1 MRILWILKIRRIHDF
16 LRILKMLMNS
26 EKLNSLSR
34 KITDRMEI
42 LYANVQMQLI
52 MEEKQHCNASRA
64 NTGLLVHKMCS
75 PKFKQKMHT

>member
-1 MRILWILKIRRIHDF
+1 
-16 LRILKMLMNS
+16 
-26 EKLNSLSR
+26 
-34 KITDRMEI
+34 MEI